1 MTHNSQTRRQPHRIG
16 NSSHANAG
24 FSVVEMLI
32 GSAVLIVMLAAI
44 YIILDASQRDY
55 ASAAAK
61 SDVQQ
66 NVRVALE
73 SMAREIRTAGYNPSK
88 AGCLGP
94 PAGAVTALAASP
106 TSVTFQADVDGNDC
120 TDRVVYTFAAPTDA
134 TAPCDPSNSASVGKI
149 TRSVQAWDGAAWT
162 PTTPTAYEI
171 AQCVTGLSMTYYDGK
186 GDGTTDPTKVKR
198 ITVSITAVENAR
210 GSSARTYNL
219 STDIS
224 LRNS

>member
-1 MTHNSQTRRQPHRIG
+1 MTHDSQTRRQPHTIG
-16 NSSHANAG
+16 HSGDANAG

-55 ASAAAK
+55 ASASAR

-66 NVRVALE
+66 NVRVVLE
-73 SMAREIRTAGYNPSK
+73 NMAREIRTAGYNPSK
-88 AGCLGP
+88 AGCLTP
-94 PAGAVTALAASP
+94 PAGAVTALGASP
-106 TSVTFQADVDGNDC
+106 TSVTFQADVDSNEC
-120 TDRVVYTFAAPTDA
+120 TDQVVYTFAAPADA
-134 TAPCDPSNSASVGKI
+134 TAPCDPSNAASIGKI
-149 TRSVQAWDGAAWT
+149 TRSVQAWDGAAWAPAT
-162 PTTPTAYEI
+162 PIAYEI
-171 AQCVTGLSMTYYDGK
+171 AQCVTGLSMIYYDGS
-186 GDGTTDPTKVKR
+186 GATTTVPTSIRR
-198 ITVSITAVENAR
+198 INMSITGVENAR